1 MMAAERHQHETKYSI
16 AWGRSVNQEQSKVD
30 GLIEA
35 LKNAPIRSFGL
46 SLQRRMDLC
55 DACLNAVQNAR
66 DEWLE
71 VGAQIKQGAGQPSI
85 IAEELLTGPLI
96 AVRLL
101 KLLRHTFSDFLNFGA
116 PQQLL
121 TRGGDPNTAYSDSM
135 PVLNRSHRI
144 PIFPT
149 RFMDDRWL
157 FPGVYAHAVLL
168 PETPYATRHAAFLE
182 MMYAPKVNKIC
193 AVLGAGNVSSVPFS
207 DTVHKTLVMGQQV
220 ILKMNP
226 VNVALRP
233 VFEKILAPLIED
245 GLLVIVEGDGKF
257 GSALVNH
264 HGVDEVHLTG
274 SHATYDRIVWGDTL
288 EEQNERKRREE
299 PKLKKTIT
307 SELGNI
313 TPWIVVPGKYSRRQL
328 RSQAKHIAASIT
340 NNVGFNCLATRL
352 IITCSSWSQRQEFL
366 QLIRKAMQETPKRY
380 PYYPGTVERYERFT
394 GMKTEL
400 DEQGCLPWCLIDSAN
415 PESHPL
421 HFSEESFAPL
431 CAEMTIESHLINE
444 FLQKATEF
452 CNDRLPGSLCASI
465 TVPSGGALVLDRY
478 LNTCIS
484 QLRYGCVCINQW
496 SGLAYSLL
504 TPGWGGN
511 PLSGRSYGR
520 SGDGQ
525 ASSVGGALH
534 EKKVG
539 SGNGFVHNTFLLDRL
554 EKTILR
560 GPLIDSIKP
569 VWFPEHRY
577 PLELATA
584 LFNYYTQE
592 GLKNATGVL
601 KYGALGTIR

>member
-525 ASSVGGALH
+525 ASSAGGALH
-534 EKKVG
+534 DKKVG
-539 SGNGFVHNTFLLDRL
+539 SGDGFVHNTFLLDRL
-554 EKTILR
+554 EKTVLR

-584 LFNYYTQE
+584 LFNYYAQDS
-592 GLKNATGVL
+592 LKNATGVL

>member
-1 MMAAERHQHETKYSI
+1 MAAERHQHETKYSI

-30 GLIEA
+30 GLIET

-71 VGAQIKQGAGQPSI
+71 VGAEIKRGTGQPSI

-116 PQQLL
+116 PQHLL

-135 PVLNRSHRI
+135 PVLNRCHRI

-233 VFEKILAPLIED
+233 VFEKGLAPLIED

-465 TVPSGGALVLDRY
+465 TVPSRGALVLDRY

-511 PLSGRSYGR
+511 PLSCRSYGR
-520 SGDGQ
+520 SGEGQ
-525 ASSVGGALH
+525 ASSVGGTLH

-554 EKTILR
+554 EKTVLR
-560 GPLIDSIKP
+560 GPLVDSIKP

-584 LFNYYTQE
+584 LFNYYAQD
-592 GLKNATGVL
+592 GLKNAMGVL

>member
-1 MMAAERHQHETKYSI
+1 MAAERHQHETKYSI

-71 VGAQIKQGAGQPSI
+71 VGAEIKRGTGQPSI

-484 QLRYGCVCINQW
+484 QLQYGCVCINQW

-520 SGDGQ
+520 SGEGQ
-525 ASSVGGALH
+525 ASSVGGTLH

-554 EKTILR
+554 EKTVLR

>member
-1 MMAAERHQHETKYSI
+1 M
-16 AWGRSVNQEQSKVD
+16 NQDQSKVD

-35 LKNAPIRSFGL
+35 FKKTPIRSFGL
-46 SLQRRMDLC
+46 SLQRRIDLC

-71 VGAQIKQGAGQPSI
+71 VGSKIKRGVGQSSI
-85 IAEELLTGPLI
+85 LAEELLTGPLI

-116 PQQLL
+116 PRNLFL
-121 TRGGDPNTAYSDSM
+121 AGGDPNTAYSDSI
-135 PVLNRSHRI
+135 PVLHRRHRI

-157 FPGVYAHAVLL
+157 FPGIYAYAVLL

-182 MMYAPKVNKIC
+182 MMYAPKVDKIC

-226 VNVALRP
+226 VNAALRP
-233 VFEKILAPLIED
+233 VFEKALAPLIED
-245 GLLVIVEGDGKF
+245 GLLVVVEGDGNF
-257 GSALVNH
+257 GSTLVSH
-264 HGVDEVHLTG
+264 QGVDEVHLTG
-274 SHATYDRIVWGDTL
+274 SHATYDRIVWGDTR
-288 EEQNERKRREE
+288 EEQNERKRRGE
-299 PKLKKTIT
+299 PKLQKTIT

-313 TPWIVVPGKYSRRQL
+313 TPWIIVPGKYSLRQL

-366 QLIRKAMQETPKRY
+366 QLIRNAMQSTPRRY

-394 GMKTEL
+394 GVKAEL
-400 DEQGCLPWCLIDSAN
+400 DEQGCLPWCLVDSAN
-415 PESHPL
+415 PEANPL

-431 CAEMTIESHLINE
+431 CAEMTIESNLINE

-465 TVPSGGALVLDRY
+465 TVPNRGALVLDRY
-478 LNTCIS
+478 LNNCIS

-511 PLSGRSYGR
+511 PLCGRSHGNA
-520 SGDGQ
+520 GGGQ
-525 ASSVGGALH
+525 ANSLGGALH
-534 EKKVG
+534 EKQVG

-554 EKTILR
+554 EKTVLH
-560 GPLIDSIKP
+560 GPLVDSIKP

-584 LFNYYTQE
+584 LFNYYAKD
-592 GLKNATGVL
+592 GFKNATNVL
-601 KYGALGTIR
+601 KYGALGTIL

>member
-1 MMAAERHQHETKYSI
+1 MMAAERHQHEPKYSI

-30 GLIEA
+30 GLIET

-71 VGAQIKQGAGQPSI
+71 VGAEIKRGTGQPSI

-116 PQQLL
+116 PQHLL

-135 PVLNRSHRI
+135 PVLNRCHRI

-233 VFEKILAPLIED
+233 VFEKGLAPLIED

-520 SGDGQ
+520 SGEGQ
-525 ASSVGGALH
+525 ASSVGGTLH

-554 EKTILR
+554 EKTVLR
-560 GPLIDSIKP
+560 GPLVDSIKP

-584 LFNYYTQE
+584 LFNYYAQD
-592 GLKNATGVL
+592 GLKNAMGVL

>member
-1 MMAAERHQHETKYSI
+1 MMAAERHQHEPKYSI

-30 GLIEA
+30 GLIET

-465 TVPSGGALVLDRY
+465 TVPSRGALVLDRY

-484 QLRYGCVCINQW
+484 QLQYGCVCINQW

-511 PLSGRSYGR
+511 PLSCRSYGR
-520 SGDGQ
+520 SGEGQ
-525 ASSVGGALH
+525 ASSVGGTLH

-554 EKTILR
+554 EKTVLR
-560 GPLIDSIKP
+560 GPLVDSIKP

-584 LFNYYTQE
+584 LFNYYAQD
-592 GLKNATGVL
+592 GLKNAMGVL

>member
-55 DACLNAVQNAR
+55 DACLNAVQKAR

-484 QLRYGCVCINQW
+484 QLQYGCVCINQW

-520 SGDGQ
+520 SGEGQ
-525 ASSVGGALH
+525 ASSVGGTLH

-554 EKTILR
+554 EKTVLR
-560 GPLIDSIKP
+560 GPLVDSIKP

-584 LFNYYTQE
+584 LFNYYAQD
-592 GLKNATGVL
+592 GLKNAMGVL

>member
-1 MMAAERHQHETKYSI
+1 MMAAERHQHEPKYSI

-30 GLIEA
+30 GLIET

-55 DACLNAVQNAR
+55 DACLNAVQKAR

-233 VFEKILAPLIED
+233 VFEKGLAPLIED

-511 PLSGRSYGR
+511 PLSCRSYGR
-520 SGDGQ
+520 SGEGQ
-525 ASSVGGALH
+525 ASSVGGTLH

-554 EKTILR
+554 EKTVLR
-560 GPLIDSIKP
+560 GPLVDSIKP

-584 LFNYYTQE
+584 LFNYYAQD
-592 GLKNATGVL
+592 GLKNAMGVL

>member
-71 VGAQIKQGAGQPSI
+71 VGAEIKRGTGQPSI

-484 QLRYGCVCINQW
+484 QLQYGCVCINQW

-520 SGDGQ
+520 SGEGQ
-525 ASSVGGALH
+525 ASSVGGTLH

-554 EKTILR
+554 EKTVLR

>member
-1 MMAAERHQHETKYSI
+1 MAAERHQHETKYSI

-35 LKNAPIRSFGL
+35 LKNAPIRAFGL

-55 DACLNAVQNAR
+55 DACLNSVQKAR

-352 IITCSSWSQRQEFL
+352 IITCSSWSQRQDFL

-394 GMKTEL
+394 GMKAEL

-539 SGNGFVHNTFLLDRL
+539 SGDGFVHNTFLLDRL
-554 EKTILR
+554 EKTVLR

>member
-1 MMAAERHQHETKYSI
+1 MMAAERHQHEPKYSI

-30 GLIEA
+30 GLIET

-71 VGAQIKQGAGQPSI
+71 VGAEIKRGTGQPSI

-116 PQQLL
+116 PQHLL

-135 PVLNRSHRI
+135 PVLNRCHRI

-233 VFEKILAPLIED
+233 VFEKGLAPLIED

-465 TVPSGGALVLDRY
+465 TVPSRGALVLDRY

-484 QLRYGCVCINQW
+484 QLQYGCVCINQW

-511 PLSGRSYGR
+511 PLSCRSYGR
-520 SGDGQ
+520 SGEGQ
-525 ASSVGGALH
+525 ASSVGGTLH

-554 EKTILR
+554 EKTVLR
-560 GPLIDSIKP
+560 GPLVDSIKP

-584 LFNYYTQE
+584 LFNYYAQD
-592 GLKNATGVL
+592 GLKNAMGVL

>member
-1 MMAAERHQHETKYSI
+1 MAAERHQHETKYSI

-55 DACLNAVQNAR
+55 DACLNSVQKAR

-525 ASSVGGALH
+525 ASSAGGALH
-534 EKKVG
+534 DKKVG
-539 SGNGFVHNTFLLDRL
+539 SGDGFVHNTFLLDRL
-554 EKTILR
+554 EKTVLR

-584 LFNYYTQE
+584 LFNYYAQDS
-592 GLKNATGVL
+592 LKNATGVL